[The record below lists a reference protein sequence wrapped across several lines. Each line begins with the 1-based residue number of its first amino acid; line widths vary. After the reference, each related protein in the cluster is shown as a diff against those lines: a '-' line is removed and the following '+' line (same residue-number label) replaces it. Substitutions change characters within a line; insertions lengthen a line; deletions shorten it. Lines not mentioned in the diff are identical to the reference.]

1 MKANFGSF
9 GVETVI
15 WCCASASIAAES
27 PPPQP
32 PNGTPQGIQAAPIEG
47 PSARV
52 GFDAAGSSEEASAFM
67 EAMRKRL
74 ADPEA
79 RAQLRAQHRASL
91 ARSQPDLESAL
102 GLDPPVTA
110 QLLDTL
116 TEQQLERMEEM
127 HIGDPT
133 AWIKNPQARAD
144 AENRRLAQLQKIL
157 GEEGSERYHEYM
169 RTIGQRFHVRQL
181 DARLAPG
188 DKLRPEQ
195 QARLVQLLA
204 EQFEQNNASDSGFSQ
219 SLSRPIRR
227 VQSSEEMQRE
237 SLVEQILYNDDAAHR
252 AKESARVLRERA
264 AAFLTPTQRA
274 ELAKMQEEWI
284 AAGQAAMRSM
294 LAQAG
299 ITDVEAAR
307 ALSSRQAEMFPKVV
321 LRPLRIDVHVTVNR
335 NEPLDVSFT
344 GRSGEP
350 KSIEAGD
357 GLTIEVTSTLYEHDY
372 VFVNMRY
379 YETERNGTRRLL
391 SGGNGM
397 GMRLNTPRPGGSGG
411 QVVTGRRAYAVICDV
426 KVSGI

>member
-9 GVETVI
+9 GVGTVI
-15 WCCASASIAAES
+15 WCCASASISAES
-27 PPPQP
+27 PPPQS
-32 PNGTPQGIQAAPIEG
+32 PNSMPQVIQTAPIDG
-47 PSARV
+47 ASARGELASAV
-52 GFDAAGSSEEASAFM
+52 SSEEASASM
-67 EAMRKRL
+67 EALRKRL

-79 RAQLRAQHRASL
+79 RAQLRAEQRASL
-91 ARSQPDLESAL
+91 ARSHPDLESAL
-102 GLDPPVTA
+102 GLDPTVTA

-127 HIGDPT
+127 LIGDPT
-133 AWIKNPQARAD
+133 DWLKNPQARAD
-144 AENRRLAQLQKIL
+144 TENRRLAQLQTIL

-169 RTIGQRFHVRQL
+169 RTSGQRFQVRLL

-204 EQFEQNNASDSGFSQ
+204 EQFEQNNASDRGFSQ

-237 SLVEQILYNDDAAHR
+237 SLIEQILYNDDASHR
-252 AKESARVLRERA
+252 AKESSRGLRERA

-274 ELAKMQEEWI
+274 ELAKMQEEGI

-307 ALSSRQAEMFPKVV
+307 ALSSKQTELFPKVV

-335 NEPLDVSFT
+335 NEPFDVSFT

-350 KSIEAGD
+350 QSIEAGD
-357 GLTIEVTSTLYEHDY
+357 GLTIELTSTLYEHDY

-397 GMRLNTPRPGGSGG
+397 GMRLNTPTSRGSGG
-411 QVVTGRRAYAVICDV
+411 KVVTGRRAYAVVCDV